1 MRSELIGIRL
11 PIHSASV
18 IRRRAADIG
27 LTKSAFTANLV
38 MRGLENE
45 STSRLPTLLDQL
57 DDKLLRLE
65 KVLSE
70 SRNSL
75 QQSAGGVVH
84 LQHKAF
90 MIEALLLLRYFARD
104 DLKVKG
110 EIGRKL
116 QKAVGDV
123 RVEGT

>member
-1 MRSELIGIRL
+1 
-11 PIHSASV
+11 
-18 IRRRAADIG
+18 
-27 LTKSAFTANLV
+27 

-45 STSRLPTLLDQL
+45 STSRLPGLLDQL

-65 KVLSE
+65 KVLNE
-70 SRNSL
+70 SRNGL
-75 QQSAGGVVH
+75 HQAAGDVVQ

-90 MIEALLLLRYFARD
+90 MIEVLLLLRHFAHD

-110 EIGRKL
+110 EIGRKI

>member
-11 PIHSASV
+11 PIYSASV

-27 LTKSAFTANLV
+27 LTKSAFAANLV

-45 STSRLPTLLDQL
+45 STSRLPALLDQL

-65 KVLSE
+65 KALNE
-70 SRNSL
+70 SRNGL
-75 QQSAGGVVH
+75 QHAAGDVVQ

-90 MIEALLLLRYFARD
+90 MIEVLLLLRHFAHD

-110 EIGRKL
+110 EIGRKI
-116 QKAVGDV
+116 QKAVGDI